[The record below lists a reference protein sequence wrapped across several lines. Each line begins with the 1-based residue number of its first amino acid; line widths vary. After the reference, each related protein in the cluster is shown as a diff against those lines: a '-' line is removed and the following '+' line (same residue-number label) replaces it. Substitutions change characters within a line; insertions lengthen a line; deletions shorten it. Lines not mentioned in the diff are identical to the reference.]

1 MRLEIHTL
9 NVLRN
14 EIRAYKSLIK
24 EHDKILEDYRKPL
37 KTLENEL
44 LEVEEKLKIIKSP
57 GKGDGLGGFVQD
69 SADKYNYLIDRKD
82 DIRKEISDY
91 IIANEKQVLEELR
104 TCENRIDT
112 IEYYLDQ
119 MDSLDRKFIEDFYF
133 NLSKRECMDRYN
145 INNIN
150 SLYRK
155 SNKILEKLVKNN
167 CHV

>member
-44 LEVEEKLKIIKSP
+44 LEVEEKFKIIKSP
-57 GKGDGLGGFVQD
+57 GKSDGLGGFVQD

-82 DIRKEISDY
+82 EIRKEISDY
-91 IIANEKQVLEELR
+91 IIVNEKQVLEELR

-119 MDSLDRKFIEDFYF
+119 MDSLDKKFIEDFYF

-145 INNIN
+145 ITNNK

-155 SNKILEKLVKNN
+155 ADNILKKLLEK
-167 CHV
+167 

>member
-133 NLSKRECMDRYN
+133 NLSKRECMDIYN

-155 SNKILEKLVKNN
+155 SNKIL
-167 CHV
+167 